1 MDDSFNLDLETL
13 RSFVSDEIFDFL
25 SSTNMDSDPPT
36 CSLDDPTTSHASI
49 DLLDAHVD
57 ALLLAGSQRFEE
69 SLEPETKR
77 QRLDVSSKTATKK
90 RRIFAAPKTEKEVAE
105 AKQAAVPAKTLADN
119 NYCVGVWREW
129 RDHRLAVYSDNM
141 PPIEQLSPSDLAS
154 NLSSFIFEVR
164 KKNGEEFP
172 PKTLHHIVCGIQRHL
187 RMNVSS
193 TVDFFKD
200 SEFADFRVCL
210 DSEMKRLQKA
220 GHGSK
225 TRKAEPL
232 TTEEEELLWTKGL
245 LGKGS
250 PQALVDTIL
259 VMNGIYFAL
268 RSGSEHRQL
277 RADPCQITLHER
289 PGQRPYLEYVEDISK
304 NRSGGLKGRKLKPKI
319 VQHHN
324 NPTNPERCFVEL
336 FKLYQK
342 MCPANRPKD
351 SFYLQPLEKPTPTC
365 WFSCRPIGHNKLE
378 GTVARLCRQA
388 GIEGYRTN
396 HSLRATAAT
405 RLYQSGIDEQLVME
419 RTGHR
424 SLDGVRGYKHTS
436 TIQKETISD
445 ILNCSDKN
453 PNSLLPL
460 SSSIA
465 CSSSS
470 LSSGSQIV
478 SNNSQC
484 LAMTLAQSPPT
495 LNFHGCTVTVN
506 FNSKQ

>member
-1 MDDSFNLDLETL
+1 MDDSFDLETL
-13 RSFVSDEIFDFL
+13 RGFVSDEIFEFL
-25 SSTNMDSDPPT
+25 SSTNMDSDPMT
-36 CSLDDPTTSHASI
+36 STLDDPSTSH
-49 DLLDAHVD
+49 DLLDAHID
-57 ALLLAGSQRFEE
+57 ALLQSQQFEVATE
-69 SLEPETKR
+69 SKTKR
-77 QRLDVSSKTATKK
+77 LKLDTGSKMPTKK
-90 RRIFAAPKTEKEVAE
+90 RVFALPKTDKEVAE
-105 AKQAAVPAKTLADN
+105 AKLSAVPAKTLADN
-119 NYCVGVWREW
+119 SYCIGVWREW
-129 RDHRLAVYSDNM
+129 RDHRLTEYGDDI
-141 PPIEQLSPSDLAS
+141 PPIEQLTPSDLAA
-154 NLSSFIFEVR
+154 NLSRFIFEVR

-172 PKTLHHIVCGIQRHL
+172 PKTLHHIVCGIQRYF
-187 RMNVSS
+187 RMNVDSS
-193 TVDFFKD
+193 IDFFKD
-200 SEFADFRVCL
+200 SEFADFRICL
-210 DSEMKRLQKA
+210 DSEMKRLQRA

-250 PQALVDTIL
+250 PQALVDTML

-277 RADPCQITLHER
+277 RGDPCQITLYER

-342 MCPANRPKD
+342 MCPANRPKEA
-351 SFYLQPLEKPTPTC
+351 FYLQPLEKPTPTC
-365 WFSCRPIGHNKLE
+365 WFTCRPIGHNKLE

-388 GIEGYRTN
+388 GIPGYRTN

-436 TIQKETISD
+436 TAQREALSG
-445 ILNCSDKN
+445 ILNCHTNIDNKTSALV
-453 PNSLLPL
+453 SL
-460 SSSIA
+460 SSSEA

-478 SNNSQC
+478 SSNSRS
-484 LAMTLAQSPPT
+484 LAMTFTASPPT

-506 FNSKQ
+506 FNGKQ